1 MIDICFLSHERDR
14 GGKTSMATNTLKVS
28 EGLYEDDVWDRLDI
42 HIGSYVKSPIQL
54 RYVSTKTGP
63 IGRALRDGIVDLLSN
78 LLNNQTAY
86 VENETTVLGTENRLS
101 HSRAYKLK
109 VHDDDDE
116 EMEIEIT
123 SIAPTVFA
131 QLREDIGISNANFRQ
146 SFIEQP
152 LKDFTNPGKSG
163 SLMYKTSDDLFIL
176 KTLREYEAR
185 LLMQI
190 LSGYHLHLSQHQ
202 TMFNRYIGLY
212 SIRCQVAISTTEIFI
227 VVMANAFTP
236 ALQINEIFDLKG
248 SKIKR
253 KSAGYFSA
261 DRLHKLKDM
270 DFKDLYP
277 HGIRIPT
284 NIYQKLKQIVAN
296 DVKKLRKLNITD
308 FSLILGIRHLDL
320 TENDLIQRRPTTGV
334 AALCSMNHG
343 LKILQAMGTSSE
355 IPSPMFEKSTTSFV
369 VPYLKPMEMIQESL
383 DQQLFYDDDMIA
395 RTSLPIPGIIN
406 QTNQRVYLYMVFV
419 DMLQTFDRIKVL
431 DNTFRKLTD
440 YNRRLEYSVIE
451 PDEYEKRINHFLFE
465 HVFIDAKEEFSWS
478 VSSAQQSIVDVTK
491 KKRQRNKHHHHRS
504 ETIED
509 EETDSILE
517 FRL

>member
-1 MIDICFLSHERDR
+1 
-14 GGKTSMATNTLKVS
+14 MATNKLEVS

-54 RYVSTKTGP
+54 RYVSTKTGL
-63 IGRALRDGIVDLLSN
+63 IGRALRNGVVDLLN
-78 LLNNQTAY
+78 NILNNQTGY
-86 VENETTVLGTENRLS
+86 VENETSVLGTENRLS
-101 HSRAYKLK
+101 HSRTYKLK
-109 VHDDDDE
+109 VHEGNKPDGDDHPNDDE
-116 EMEIEIT
+116 EMECQIT
-123 SIAPTVFA
+123 SIAPTVFS
-131 QLREDIGISNANFRQ
+131 QLREDIGISNENFRQ
-146 SFIEQP
+146 SFAEQP

-185 LLMQI
+185 LLIQI
-190 LSGYHLHLSQHQ
+190 LSGYHLHLTQHQ

-253 KSAGYFSA
+253 KSLGYFSA
-261 DRLHKLKDM
+261 EKLHKLKDM
-270 DFKDLYP
+270 DFMDLYP

-284 NIYQKLKQIVAN
+284 NIYHKLKLIVAN
-296 DVKKLRKLNITD
+296 DAKKLRKLNITD

-320 TENDLIQRRPTTGV
+320 TESELIQRRPTTGV

-343 LKILQAMGTSSE
+343 LKFLQLMGTSSE
-355 IPSPMFEKSTTSFV
+355 MPSPMFDKSTTSSFV
-369 VPYLKPMEMIQESL
+369 IPYLKPL
-383 DQQLFYDDDMIA
+383 DMVHEPLDHNLFYHDDMIA
-395 RTSLPIPGIIN
+395 HASLPIPGIIN

-451 PDEYEKRINHFLFE
+451 PDEYEKRINNFLFE
-465 HVFIDAKEEFSWS
+465 HVFIDAKEDFSWP
-478 VSSAQQSIVDVTK
+478 VSPSHQPVVENGNADVIK
-491 KKRQRNKHHHHRS
+491 KKHRRRTHHHS
-504 ETIED
+504 EPVED
-509 EETDSILE
+509 EQSDSILE